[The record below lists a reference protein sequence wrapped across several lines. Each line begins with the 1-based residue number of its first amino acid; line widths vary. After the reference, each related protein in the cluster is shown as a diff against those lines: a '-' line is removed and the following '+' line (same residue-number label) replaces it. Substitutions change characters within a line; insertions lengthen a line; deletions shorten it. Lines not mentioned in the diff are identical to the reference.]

1 MIYFKRLLSKF
12 GDLFHN
18 TRVEDE
24 LEREITAHLTLLEDD
39 YLRKGMSAEEARLAA
54 RRAYGGVEQAKQL
67 HRDERSILWIERLRQ
82 DVRYAFRQLG
92 KSPGFSV
99 VAIVT
104 FALGIGANAAIFSL
118 ADLIIRRPVSLPGLD
133 RLVSIEEQS
142 STSEDK
148 GISAANYL
156 DVLGANHTFEQLAAY
171 EYWRPAV
178 GGQDQ
183 PYEALGVRVSA
194 NFFSTVGIKPTT
206 GRDFIAGEDAEG
218 RDREVI
224 LSNAFWRRRFE
235 ADPSAVGKLLK
246 LDGEMYTV
254 IGVMPPRAVF
264 PLGAPA
270 FWVPIDMSP
279 LLRSDRQQ
287 LSLHAV
293 GRLQTGVSL
302 EQARGEIDGIWNSL
316 AESYPQANANRG
328 MLIVGLRDS
337 IVLDYNRQFALLLMG
352 VVGLVLMIA
361 CINIATL
368 QFARA
373 SVRQQE
379 IAIRAALGASRWRV
393 LSQLLTESIMLSGL
407 GGAAGLILSIFSVR
421 LLRNTLPVD
430 VQWFCDISSLSVNEG
445 AFAFTVLLAL
455 VSGVLS
461 GLAPA
466 WKYSKADPTRA
477 LATGSHRIAG
487 SSNNRWSS
495 AFVTTQMALALVLLI
510 GAALMVKGFTTLVTG
525 QRGLE
530 PESLLTFHLDLLQS
544 RPPQQ
549 ARAFQDNLLAQLA
562 TLQGVRSV
570 GSASG
575 LPYSSYED
583 STALVLEEK
592 VATPRDQPPAAMA
605 ESVSPD
611 YFRTMHIPLR
621 EGRWLRAGDTP
632 DALQV
637 AIVSESMAKRLW
649 SGQSPI
655 GKRLKSADRNNAAPW
670 LTVVGVVGDIQHE
683 IYDRSFRS
691 ILYVPYQQ
699 APPHSLDFVIRSDSN
714 PLQFAV
720 SVRRILR
727 SLDSGLPVENLD
739 TLAGMIS
746 AQAGA
751 LQYVALLVA
760 GFGILAL
767 ILSAVGVYALMTNSV
782 AERRH
787 ELGIRMALG
796 AQRRKVLDTVMRR
809 ALVAIGAGLTCGVV
823 SALAFTRLLSSLI
836 YGVTAWDTETF
847 VVVPVVLASVALT
860 ATYIP
865 ARRTASI
872 DPMQTLRME

>member
-1 MIYFKRLLSKF
+1 MIYFKRLLSKLW
-12 GDLFHN
+12 GLFHN
-18 TRVEDE
+18 SRVEEE
-24 LEREITAHLTLLEDD
+24 LDREITAHLTVLEDD
-39 YLRKGMSAEEARLAA
+39 FLRKGMSAEEARLAA

-99 VAIVT
+99 VAVVT
-104 FALGIGANAAIFSL
+104 FALGIGANTAIFSL

-156 DVLGANHTFEQLAAY
+156 DLLGANHTFEQLAAY
-171 EYWRPAV
+171 EYWSAGV

-194 NFFSTVGIKPTT
+194 NFFSTVGIRPTT
-206 GRDFIAGEDAEG
+206 GRDFIPGEDAEG

-235 ADPSAVGKLLK
+235 ADPSAAGKLLK
-246 LDGEMYTV
+246 LDGAVYTV

-270 FWVPIDMSP
+270 FWVPIAMSP
-279 LLRSDRQQ
+279 RTRSERQQ

-302 EQARGEIDGIWNSL
+302 ERARGEIDGIWNSL
-316 AESYPQANANRG
+316 AQAYPQANANRS

-393 LSQLLTESIMLSGL
+393 LSQLLTESMMLSGL

-430 VQWFCDISSLSVNEG
+430 VQWFCDISSLSVNEA

-466 WKYSKADPTRA
+466 WKYSQADPTRA
-477 LATGSHRIAG
+477 LATGSHRITG
-487 SSNNRWSS
+487 SSNNR
-495 AFVTTQMALALVLLI
+495 
-510 GAALMVKGFTTLVTG
+510 
-525 QRGLE
+525 
-530 PESLLTFHLDLLQS
+530 
-544 RPPQQ
+544 
-549 ARAFQDNLLAQLA
+549 
-562 TLQGVRSV
+562 
-570 GSASG
+570 
-575 LPYSSYED
+575 
-583 STALVLEEK
+583 
-592 VATPRDQPPAAMA
+592 
-605 ESVSPD
+605 
-611 YFRTMHIPLR
+611 
-621 EGRWLRAGDTP
+621 
-632 DALQV
+632 
-637 AIVSESMAKRLW
+637 
-649 SGQSPI
+649 
-655 GKRLKSADRNNAAPW
+655 
-670 LTVVGVVGDIQHE
+670 
-683 IYDRSFRS
+683 
-691 ILYVPYQQ
+691 
-699 APPHSLDFVIRSDSN
+699 
-714 PLQFAV
+714 
-720 SVRRILR
+720 
-727 SLDSGLPVENLD
+727 
-739 TLAGMIS
+739 
-746 AQAGA
+746 
-751 LQYVALLVA
+751 
-760 GFGILAL
+760 
-767 ILSAVGVYALMTNSV
+767 
-782 AERRH
+782 
-787 ELGIRMALG
+787 
-796 AQRRKVLDTVMRR
+796 
-809 ALVAIGAGLTCGVV
+809 
-823 SALAFTRLLSSLI
+823 
-836 YGVTAWDTETF
+836 
-847 VVVPVVLASVALT
+847 
-860 ATYIP
+860 
-865 ARRTASI
+865 
-872 DPMQTLRME
+872 